1 MVFWIL
7 FFLFLAS
14 TKKEHFKLQIWP
26 DIKLIGT
33 INTESYSFFQE
44 YNKQEENKSGKEK
57 KEKGLKKG

>member
-1 MVFWIL
+1 M
-7 FFLFLAS
+7 AS